1 MSTVTALVTLATAAF
16 TAVLGVLIREYEM
29 VELVAGYDPAVVT
42 DEEGLAAFVGTNL
55 LYVAGLTAVVGLVVF
70 LQLFEDDLV
79 LWLGYTLAV
88 VVVAAWTVIGAQ
100 RYQV

>member
-29 VELVAGYDPAVVT
+29 VELVAGYDPAGVT